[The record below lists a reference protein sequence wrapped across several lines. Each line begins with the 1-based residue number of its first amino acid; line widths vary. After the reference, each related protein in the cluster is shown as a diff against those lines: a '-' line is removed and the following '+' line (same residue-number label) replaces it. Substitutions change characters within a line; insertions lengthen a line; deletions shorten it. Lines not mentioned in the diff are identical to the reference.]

1 MSNGSEASSRSAGA
15 PWSAGLRILDWISL
29 EILSFVLNLNKSH
42 LETFLSIKILFV
54 DNLLAVKITR
64 TWRVLGKRA
73 FQNGWYYKF
82 HARILLN
89 CIGLPSQQPYHV
101 GCTSFHSNIATWFI
115 EPGRFW
121 MWDHFGTPGA
131 AGIGFDT
138 SAAYGR
144 VDSVESEPPHWWN
157 NGVLVSISGRASPD
171 TTCREQKCI
180 FPFR

>member
-15 PWSAGLRILDWISL
+15 PWSAGHRFLDWISL
-29 EILSFVLNLNKSH
+29 EILSFVLILNKSH

-64 TWRVLGKRA
+64 TWRVLSKRD
-73 FQNGWYYKF
+73 FQNVWYYKF
-82 HARILLN
+82 HALILLN

-144 VDSVESEPPHWWN
+144 VDSVESEPAHRWN
-157 NGVLVSISGRASPD
+157 NGVLVSISGKASPD
-171 TTCREQKCI
+171 TASGEQKCI